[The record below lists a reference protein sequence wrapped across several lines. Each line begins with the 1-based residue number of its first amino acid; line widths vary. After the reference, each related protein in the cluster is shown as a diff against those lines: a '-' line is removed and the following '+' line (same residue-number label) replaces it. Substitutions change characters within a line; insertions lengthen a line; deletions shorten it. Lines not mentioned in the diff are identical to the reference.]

1 MSQLRDARAARRR
14 RASRFGRLGGKA
26 SGALRKG
33 DSAWGRALAR
43 HRNQKRGGHA
53 RAESYPKLCRLWAQR
68 AAAIRWNPTR
78 AKRGLPLLPVPD
90 VPLVDSTAAA
100 RMRELRALRRRR
112 REYDQAH
119 RGSA

>member
-1 MSQLRDARAARRR
+1 MSQLRSARDARSR
-14 RASRFGRLGGKA
+14 RANRLARLGA
-26 SGALRKG
+26 AARKG
-33 DSAWGRALAR
+33 DSAWGRMMALKSVG
-43 HRNQKRGGHA
+43 QRGGKA
-53 RAESYPKLCRLWAQR
+53 RAKHYPTLVKLWAQR

-112 REYDQAH
+112 
-119 RGSA
+119 